1 MRFHALATDYD
12 GTLAYDGRVDGPT
25 LAALERL
32 RATGRKLILVTGR
45 ELPELIICMPQLE
58 LFDLVVAEN
67 GALLYRPSDKET
79 RTLAKPPPESFV
91 AELRRR
97 GIRRV
102 SVGKVIVAT
111 WVPHETTVLQVI
123 RDQGLDLQVIFNKD
137 AVMVLPAGVNKATGL
152 IAALA
157 DLGLSQHETVAIG
170 DAENDLSFLAIC
182 ACAVGVANALP
193 SVKERVDWVTTGE
206 RGAGTMPEARGGWPK
221 SILGHRLSAFSRP
234 ARQRGLTV

>member
-32 RATGRKLILVTGR
+32 RATGRKLLLVTGR
-45 ELPELIICMPQLE
+45 ELSQLIDCMPQLD

-79 RTLAKPPPESFV
+79 RTLAPAPPESFV

-97 GIRRV
+97 GIDQV
-102 SVGKVIVAT
+102 SVGEAIVAT
-111 WVPHETTVLQVI
+111 WLPHETTVREVI
-123 RDQGLDLQVIFNKD
+123 RDQGLDLQVILNKD
-137 AVMVLPAGVNKATGL
+137 AVMVLPVGVNKATGL

-157 DLGLSQHETVAIG
+157 DLGLSLHETVAIG
-170 DAENDLSFLAIC
+170 DAENDQSFLAIC
-182 ACAVGVANALP
+182 ACSVGVANALD
-193 SVKERVDWVTTGE
+193 SVKERVDWVTTGD
-206 RGAGTMPEARGGWPK
+206 RGAGVVQL
-221 SILGHRLSAFSRP
+221 IDRLIEDDLAS
-234 ARQRGLTV
+234 LTQ